1 MQFLSEVFLEKG
13 YLTNGEDMKPIYN
26 QEFVDAQLEGAQ
38 ICFVA
43 DNLKGKDFSDHETL
57 DVNKHI
63 ISALYDYCTVKDYKY
78 TETPKKVKTPVQDS
92 LAKEA
97 MLFHNNFQETTLQNK
112 INKRMQSFN
121 ILKDFEENG
130 LYFDEG
136 IVKLERLVT
145 TTDIVEALNFIY
157 SQGNIT
163 VTV

>member
-1 MQFLSEVFLEKG
+1 MQFLSEVFLTKG
-13 YLTNGEDMKPIYN
+13 YLTNGDDMKPIYN
-26 QEFVDAQLEGAQ
+26 QEFVDAQLEGAK
-38 ICFVA
+38 ICFIA
-43 DNLKGKDFSDHETL
+43 DNLRGKDFSEKETL

-78 TETPKKVKTPVQDS
+78 TEAPKKVKTPVQDS

-97 MLFHNNFQETTLQNK
+97 MLFHNNFQKTTLQDK

-136 IVKLERLVT
+136 IVKLEKLIT

-157 SQGNIT
+157 SHGNIT